1 MRFNVIEFYRYLSRD
16 KTFKQKV
23 FIILFII
30 PLTLFIG
37 AFVKGLLNR
46 LEEKRR
52 YKKVIK
58 KGFFW
63 NTEYLIEK
71 DNYQ

>member
-1 MRFNVIEFYRYLSRD
+1 MSFNIISFYRYLSQG

-30 PLTLFIG
+30 PLTLFIL
-37 AFVKGLLNR
+37 AFVRGLLNK
-46 LEEKRR
+46 LEENRR

-63 NTEYLIEK
+63 NTEYLIERE
-71 DNYQ
+71 